1 MTNIYIITNDR
12 WIIPAADVHTAII
25 LNIRSFTNSDK
36 IVVAAQRNLMPNAAI
51 WADTNRP
58 NNCYCFGNVG
68 SVVNFWIVI

>member
-51 WADTNRP
+51 
-58 NNCYCFGNVG
+58 
-68 SVVNFWIVI
+68 